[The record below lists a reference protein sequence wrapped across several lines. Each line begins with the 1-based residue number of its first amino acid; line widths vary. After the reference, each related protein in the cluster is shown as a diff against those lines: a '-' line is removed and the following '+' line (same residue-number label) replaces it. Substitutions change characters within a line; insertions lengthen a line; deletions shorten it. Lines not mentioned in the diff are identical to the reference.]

1 MKNGEFVIPGDEL
14 GTCEEFIPGEGTYE
28 EEGKIYSSVTGIVN
42 IDLKERKITVVPKT
56 STPPLLRKGSII
68 IGKVLDVKP
77 QIALVDIVKLKGVE
91 RSIAIGAI
99 GSIHISQTRSSFV
112 DDLTREFKVDDIVC
126 AKVINPTT
134 LPVFLSTKDQN
145 LGVIRAFCEI
155 CNVPLIRMN
164 NKLKCPECGRIET
177 RKISSEYGKGL
188 I

>member
-1 MKNGEFVIPGDEL
+1 
-14 GTCEEFIPGEGTYE
+14 
-28 EEGKIYSSVTGIVN
+28 
-42 IDLKERKITVVPKT
+42 
-56 STPPLLRKGSII
+56 
-68 IGKVLDVKP
+68 
-77 QIALVDIVKLKGVE
+77 
-91 RSIAIGAI
+91 
-99 GSIHISQTRSSFV
+99 TRSSFV

-134 LPVFLSTKDQN
+134 LPVFLSPKEQN